1 MKIGYLELTGIK
13 KVVVEHKVVWVRHN
27 DRWVKYIEEE
37 IKGGKSE
44 LEMHD
49 YLNGMYWSKKL
60 WSEKNKTSNK
70 YKLWVSGDTVNVTRN
85 DDDAVK
91 QKKSKVIE
99 EPKKKSKKVK
109 KTKKSKSKK
118 KSK

>member
-13 KVVVEHKVVWVRHN
+13 RVVVEHKVVWIRHN
-27 DRWVKYIEEE
+27 DRWVKYIGEE

-91 QKKSKVIE
+91 SKKSEMIE
-99 EPKKKSKKVK
+99 VVPKKKSKKVK
-109 KTKKSKSKK
+109 KNKKSKSKK
-118 KSK
+118 K